1 MKIRKTKEILAII
14 LIAVAFLL
22 ATIIITNS
30 ITNSFNLV
38 EDEHPSMMS
47 YETYTTADNITYTH
61 TSEDSYTVSSKQNMS
76 NNSINSSNNNS
87 IIESSI
93 NNSATSLLS
102 QSTTST
108 NSSSSTQSCKNE
120 SVSSS
125 TSYKASSKK
134 ETEISKTK
142 NEETTRQVEEQIP
155 IHEHNYMERVISPNC
170 TSKGYTLH
178 SCDCGKS
185 YADNYKNAL
194 GHKWGDWETIS
205 EATITSKGLQQR
217 ICQRCSAKDYR
228 YIEKIKVNNSPNS
241 KFSEEVVRLI
251 NEERKKNGVS
261 PLKIDYTLMNNAYTR
276 STELETNFGHKRPNG
291 EPGYTFVLDLDY
303 SIVGENIAAG
313 QNTPQEVVNAWM
325 NSTGHRSNILNSEFT
340 NTGVG
345 CYMASDGWVYWSQ
358 LFGG

>member
-1 MKIRKTKEILAII
+1 MKIRKPKEILAII

-30 ITNSFNLV
+30 IINSFNLV

-61 TSEDSYTVSSKQNMS
+61 TSEDSHTISSKQIMS

-155 IHEHNYMERVISPNC
+155 IHEHNYMERVISLTVLQRVIPC
-170 TSKGYTLH
+170 TAVTVENLMQI
-178 SCDCGKS
+178 
-185 YADNYKNAL
+185 
-194 GHKWGDWETIS
+194 TIKMLLD
-205 EATITSKGLQQR
+205 I
-217 ICQRCSAKDYR
+217 
-228 YIEKIKVNNSPNS
+228 
-241 KFSEEVVRLI
+241 
-251 NEERKKNGVS
+251 
-261 PLKIDYTLMNNAYTR
+261 
-276 STELETNFGHKRPNG
+276 NG
-291 EPGYTFVLDLDY
+291 EIGKQYLKPL
-303 SIVGENIAAG
+303 
-313 QNTPQEVVNAWM
+313 
-325 NSTGHRSNILNSEFT
+325 
-340 NTGVG
+340 
-345 CYMASDGWVYWSQ
+345 
-358 LFGG
+358 